1 MSEILARI
9 GSDPAEAV
17 ATFLAA
23 INEYQ
28 SLDALTRGQS
38 EEEAKLQ
45 GFTAAISKVRDEAL
59 AQVAKAGRQAKE
71 NVDAQFRAGAEYA
84 KLKQQAEALGNW
96 VEVGKVLS
104 SGNPG
109 SWREL
114 PVEVIQH
121 LLVVVLRW
129 SEADGHD
136 TEVPP
141 PEMIV
146 KKNVLLRYQPLRLS
160 DVISWA
166 WAGLPRHESA

>member
-59 AQVAKAGRQAKE
+59 AQGWR
-71 NVDAQFRAGAEYA
+71 
-84 KLKQQAEALGNW
+84 KLG
-96 VEVGKVLS
+96 GKPKRTSMPS
-104 SGNPG
+104 SGRALNMP
-109 SWREL
+109 S
-114 PVEVIQH
+114 
-121 LLVVVLRW
+121 
-129 SEADGHD
+129 
-136 TEVPP
+136 
-141 PEMIV
+141 
-146 KKNVLLRYQPLRLS
+146 
-160 DVISWA
+160 
-166 WAGLPRHESA
+166 